1 MNDRLAVFFDPCI
14 FDHHTGNGFFEAKAS
29 PYLPVIET
37 HPENSERVR
46 NMYGVL
52 KDGPIAEVL
61 DWHAGENADR
71 SDLERF
77 HSSAYID
84 ELAAIP
90 ISESRAYSSTTIF
103 GPGSYAICCKAAGLA
118 MSATSHVFEGKGRI
132 AYALTRP
139 PGHHAQPDMADGY
152 CFFNNIGV
160 AIEKLRAQGMKT
172 AAVIDW
178 DVHHG
183 NGTQEGFYE
192 DPDVLTVSLHMNHGA
207 WGKTHPQTGAI
218 DEVGRGAGLGKNL
231 NLPMPY
237 GSGDSA
243 YALVFDEIVAPA
255 VRRHQP
261 EILLIAAGQ
270 DANQFDP
277 NGRQLLSMHGFYEL
291 GKRARALADECCD
304 GKLVL
309 AQEGGYAISYAAYC
323 LHATLEGV
331 MNRPASLSDPLAY
344 MQEDTDDIDDFIYR
358 MRTSY
363 EIAVTTGE

>member
-1 MNDRLAVFFDPCI
+1 MVV
-14 FDHHTGNGFFEAKAS
+14 E
-29 PYLPVIET
+29 
-37 HPENSERVR
+37 
-46 NMYGVL
+46 
-52 KDGPIAEVL
+52 
-61 DWHAGENADR
+61 
-71 SDLERF
+71 
-77 HSSAYID
+77 
-84 ELAAIP
+84 
-90 ISESRAYSSTTIF
+90 
-103 GPGSYAICCKAAGLA
+103 
-118 MSATSHVFEGKGRI
+118 
-132 AYALTRP
+132 
-139 PGHHAQPDMADGY
+139 
-152 CFFNNIGV
+152 
-160 AIEKLRAQGMKT
+160 
-172 AAVIDW
+172 
-178 DVHHG
+178 
-183 NGTQEGFYE
+183 
-192 DPDVLTVSLHMNHGA
+192 
-207 WGKTHPQTGAI
+207 
-218 DEVGRGAGLGKNL
+218 
-231 NLPMPY
+231 
-237 GSGDSA
+237 
-243 YALVFDEIVAPA
+243 LVFDEIVAPA